1 MSLLKLADALG
12 IDIPKYVK
20 KRGDVAIYARILDD
34 MMKVKTKQAK
44 EIIKTCKSILR
55 DVNPPKRHRAARR
68 RKSPTAAPPPA
79 LRVKNEQGA
88 RPIPPPPAVRVKN
101 EQGARPR
108 APPPPPPPPPPPGG
122 VSKRNML
129 MKNLKKKLKNMG
141 LNPNDKNG
149 KP

>member
-68 RKSPTAAPPPA
+68 RKSPTAASPPA
-79 LRVKNEQGA
+79 L
-88 RPIPPPPAVRVKN
+88 RVKN

-141 LNPNDKNG
+141 LNPDDKNG

>member
-68 RKSPTAAPPPA
+68 RKSPTAASPPA
-79 LRVKNEQGA
+79 L
-88 RPIPPPPAVRVKN
+88 RVKN

-141 LNPNDKNG
+141 LNPDVKNG